1 MLAQVERNDA
11 YLKADF
17 LTKRGQHPVVGAT
30 ASPPRDFNFDSCSAV
45 LGCFC
50 KVLAVAKVRQYMVAL
65 AWHLHLKRS
74 CTCITIA
81 PWSSCTVQSTFALP
95 GCVLY
100 ISTSEACTSHT
111 EVVPGVPLLRSSKFN
126 CAVTKVSS
134 WNASGAHLAFVNSD
148 WQMPVL

>member
-50 KVLAVAKVRQYMVAL
+50 KVLAVAKVRAIHGRPCMAPAPEAQLYLHHNSSMVK
-65 AWHLHLKRS
+65 LHSAEYL
-74 CTCITIA
+74 
-81 PWSSCTVQSTFALP
+81 
-95 GCVLY
+95 CV
-100 ISTSEACTSHT
+100 TW
-111 EVVPGVPLLRSSKFN
+111 V
-126 CAVTKVSS
+126 CAVYI
-134 WNASGAHLAFVNSD
+134 NF
-148 WQMPVL
+148 